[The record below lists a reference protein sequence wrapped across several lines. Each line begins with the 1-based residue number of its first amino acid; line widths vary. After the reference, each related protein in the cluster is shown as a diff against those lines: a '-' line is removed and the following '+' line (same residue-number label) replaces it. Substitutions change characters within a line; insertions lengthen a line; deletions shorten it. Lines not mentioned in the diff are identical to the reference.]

1 VAAGGVTDAVDFVG
15 VVGGGGVV
23 VVTGF
28 GVDFAGRDAVLV
40 TAATG
45 VEAMVV
51 GVEVAAVGDV
61 MFEVVGGV
69 GEDVCVVVLT
79 CALRSAGIG
88 DVADPTFAGS
98 GAAAV

>member
-1 VAAGGVTDAVDFVG
+1 MAAGGVTDAVDFVG

-51 GVEVAAVGDV
+51 GVATVDDV
-61 MFEVVGGV
+61 MFAVVGGV
-69 GEDVCVVVLT
+69 GEDVCVVVLM
-79 CALRSAGIG
+79 CALRSAGTG
-88 DVADPTFAGS
+88 DVPDPTFAGS
-98 GAAAV
+98 GAGAV